1 MNADQRVLVSGEPKQ
16 LSDERRIPVVEAA
29 LRGDLD
35 SFGRLCEEFYAPMV
49 AVAYS
54 VLGDHHLAED
64 AAQEAFAKALTG
76 LRGLKQP
83 AKFGAW
89 LARICRNVATDT
101 AKARIR
107 GGHNVELRESP
118 PEQGED
124 GLPSAVQ
131 RALGRLPA
139 PARELI
145 VLRYYDNLSYDQI
158 SSVLG
163 LSIPAINGRLR
174 RAKKRLA
181 KALKQDG
188 LLES

>member
-1 MNADQRVLVSGEPKQ
+1 MA
-16 LSDERRIPVVEAA
+16 I
-29 LRGDLD
+29 
-35 SFGRLCEEFYAPMV
+35 
-49 AVAYS
+49 
-54 VLGDHHLAED
+54 
-64 AAQEAFAKALTG
+64 
-76 LRGLKQP
+76 
-83 AKFGAW
+83 
-89 LARICRNVATDT
+89 DT

-107 GGHNVELRESP
+107 DGHNVELWEAP

-124 GLPSAVQ
+124 GLPSAVR

-163 LSIPAINGRLR
+163 LSIPAINGRLH

-181 KALKQDG
+181 KAMKREG
-188 LLES
+188 SLE